1 MHFLKTVIAKT
12 LNHSHSQPHIRPLW
26 LSKVL
31 DLITDFQI
39 SCRVDTNASCNILPL
54 YKAKSIFGTDLKLGQ
69 PTMNLKGYINNDI
82 SFENLGSC
90 CLYLYYGKQTYKV
103 SCVADSKGYMILGR
117 QQALL
122 MEYVS
127 CFGDPAASGQGQME
141 TSIKTITDK
150 PAKPSTEPVI
160 PVVQKCTDKNIT

>member
-1 MHFLKTVIAKT
+1 MHYLKTVMAKT
-12 LNHSHSQPHIRPLW
+12 LNHPHPQPHIRPLW
-26 LSKVL
+26 VSKEL
-31 DLITDFQI
+31 DLITDSRFPVESLQVQAATFYL
-39 SCRVDTNASCNILPL
+39 CTKQKL
-54 YKAKSIFGTDLKLGQ
+54 FFETDLKLGQ

-82 SFENLGSC
+82 SVENLGSC
-90 CLYLYYGKQTYKV
+90 CLYLYYGKETYKV

-127 CFGDPAASGQGQME
+127 CFGDPAASGQGRME
-141 TSIKTITDK
+141 TSIKTITEK

-160 PVVQKCTDKNIT
+160 PVVQECTDKNIT

>member
-1 MHFLKTVIAKT
+1 MAKT

-54 YKAKSIFGTDLKLGQ
+54 YKAKSLLGTDLKLGQ
-69 PTMNLKGYINNDI
+69 PTMNLEGYINNDI
-82 SFENLGSC
+82 SVESLGSC
-90 CLYLYYGKQTYKV
+90 CEHLHYGKQTYKV
-103 SCVADSKGYMILGR
+103 SCVADSKDYMILGR

-122 MEYVS
+122 MGYVS
-127 CFGDPAASGQGQME
+127 FPEIQQPAV
-141 TSIKTITDK
+141 K
-150 PAKPSTEPVI
+150 AKWIRP
-160 PVVQKCTDKNIT
+160 